1 MGTPND
7 CRVDKK
13 VLLRALGQRL
23 RARRLALGLTQQEL
37 AAKIGIH
44 YTFLGYIERGRKLP
58 NLITLI
64 RIAKTVHV
72 PLTQLICPC
81 LK

>member
-7 CRVDKK
+7 CQVDKRA
-13 VLLRALGQRL
+13 LLRALGQRL
-23 RARRLALGLTQQEL
+23 RARRLALSLTQQEL

-44 YTFLGYIERGRKLP
+44 YTFLGHIEKGRRLP
-58 NLITLI
+58 SVLILI
-64 RIAKTVHV
+64 RIAQAVQV